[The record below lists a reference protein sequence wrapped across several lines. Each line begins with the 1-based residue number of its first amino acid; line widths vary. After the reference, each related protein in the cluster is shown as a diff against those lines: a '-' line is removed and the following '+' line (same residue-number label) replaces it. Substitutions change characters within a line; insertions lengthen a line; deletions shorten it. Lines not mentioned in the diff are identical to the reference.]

1 MRSLAADVL
10 ARAGRQVRVT
20 AEPMPAGDQHH
31 ASRATPG
38 IPAKIRAVGQRQKR
52 STNPYYGVHYLATK
66 NLYRAR
72 PRDGR
77 RPVDLGSFTTAE
89 RAALAVRLYLLWRD
103 RGHSDIP
110 RPPYGK
116 Y

>member
-1 MRSLAADVL
+1 MRSLAADIL

-20 AEPMPAGDQHH
+20 AEPMPAGVAKTCRSSENLQEQ
-31 ASRATPG
+31 RK
-38 IPAKIRAVGQRQKR
+38 PAGAARLR
-52 STNPYYGVHYLATK
+52 NPYYGVHYLATK

-77 RPVDLGSFTTAE
+77 RPVDLGSFATAE
-89 RAALAVRLYLLWRD
+89 RAALAVRLFLLWRG
-103 RGHSDIP
+103 RGHTDIP

>member
-1 MRSLAADVL
+1 MRSLAADIL

-20 AEPMPAGDQHH
+20 AEPMPSSPHPKKSGVVRPAG
-31 ASRATPG
+31 AIGAPSPRG
-38 IPAKIRAVGQRQKR
+38 KR

-89 RAALAVRLYLLWRD
+89 RAALAVRLFLLWRG
-103 RGHSDIP
+103 RGHTNIP

>member
-1 MRSLAADVL
+1 MRRLAADIL

-20 AEPMPAGDQHH
+20 AAPMPA
-31 ASRATPG
+31 APKAAPYRTP
-38 IPAKIRAVGQRQKR
+38 RKR

-89 RAALAVRLYLLWRD
+89 RAALAVRLFLLWRD
-103 RGHSDIP
+103 RGHTDIP

>member
-1 MRSLAADVL
+1 MRSLAADIL
-10 ARAGRQVRVT
+10 AARARQVRVT
-20 AEPMPAGDQHH
+20 AEPMPVGDQPQTRS
-31 ASRATPG
+31 APG
-38 IPAKIRAVGQRQKR
+38 LVAKNRRLGDRGKR

-89 RAALAVRLYLLWRD
+89 RAALAVRLFLLWRD
-103 RGHSDIP
+103 RGHTDIP

>member
-1 MRSLAADVL
+1 MRSLAADIL

-20 AEPMPAGDQHH
+20 AEPMPAAPK
-31 ASRATPG
+31 ASPTRAP
-38 IPAKIRAVGQRQKR
+38 RKR

-66 NLYRAR
+66 NVYRAR

-103 RGHSDIP
+103 RGHTDIP

>member
-1 MRSLAADVL
+1 MRSLAADIL
-10 ARAGRQVRVT
+10 ARVGRQVRVT
-20 AEPMPAGDQHH
+20 AEPMPA
-31 ASRATPG
+31 APKESRTRSPH
-38 IPAKIRAVGQRQKR
+38 KR

-89 RAALAVRLYLLWRD
+89 RAAMAVRLFLVWRD
-103 RGHSDIP
+103 RGHTNIP

>member
-1 MRSLAADVL
+1 MRSLAADIL
-10 ARAGRQVRVT
+10 ALAGRQVRVT
-20 AEPMPAGDQHH
+20 AEPMPA
-31 ASRATPG
+31 APKAKMTRAP
-38 IPAKIRAVGQRQKR
+38 RKR

-89 RAALAVRLYLLWRD
+89 RAALAVRLFLLWRD
-103 RGHSDIP
+103 RGYTEIP

>member
-1 MRSLAADVL
+1 MRSLAADIL

-20 AEPMPAGDQHH
+20 AEPMSAEPKA
-31 ASRATPG
+31 ARTLAP
-38 IPAKIRAVGQRQKR
+38 RKR

-66 NLYRAR
+66 NMYRAR

-89 RAALAVRLYLLWRD
+89 RAALAVRLFLLWRD
-103 RGHSDIP
+103 RGHTDIP

>member
-1 MRSLAADVL
+1 MRSLAADIL

-20 AEPMPAGDQHH
+20 AEPMPAGDQPKT
-31 ASRATPG
+31 SATPG
-38 IPAKIRAVGQRQKR
+38 LVAKNRRAGDHPKR

-66 NLYRAR
+66 NVYRAR

-103 RGHSDIP
+103 RGHTDIP

>member
-1 MRSLAADVL
+1 MRSLAADIL

-20 AEPMPAGDQHH
+20 AEPMPA
-31 ASRATPG
+31 APKAAPTRTP
-38 IPAKIRAVGQRQKR
+38 RKR

-77 RPVDLGSFTTAE
+77 RPIDLGSFTTAE
-89 RAALAVRLYLLWRD
+89 RAALAVRLFLLWRG
-103 RGHSDIP
+103 RGHTDIP

>member
-1 MRSLAADVL
+1 MRSLAADIL

-20 AEPMPAGDQHH
+20 AEPMPVDQHH
-31 ASRATPG
+31 AGLAAPR
-38 IPAKIRAVGQRQKR
+38 IPAKIRAVGQHQKR

-66 NLYRAR
+66 NVYRAR

-77 RPVDLGSFTTAE
+77 RPIDLGSFTTAE

-103 RGHSDIP
+103 RGYANIP

>member
-1 MRSLAADVL
+1 MRSLAADIL

-20 AEPMPAGDQHH
+20 AEPMPA
-31 ASRATPG
+31 A
-38 IPAKIRAVGQRQKR
+38 PAPKRERPPRKR

-89 RAALAVRLYLLWRD
+89 RAALAVRLFVLWRD
-103 RGHSDIP
+103 RGHTNIP

>member
-1 MRSLAADVL
+1 MRSLAADIL

-20 AEPMPAGDQHH
+20 AEPMPASDQHH
-31 ASRATPG
+31 ANRATTG
-38 IPAKIRAVGQRQKR
+38 IPAKIRAVGQHQKR

-89 RAALAVRLYLLWRD
+89 RAALAVRLFLLWRG
-103 RGHSDIP
+103 RGHTDIP

>member
-1 MRSLAADVL
+1 MRSLAADIL
-10 ARAGRQVRVT
+10 ARAGRQVRVN
-20 AEPMPAGDQHH
+20 AEPMPANPHPKKSGVARPAGVVG
-31 ASRATPG
+31 ASSLRG
-38 IPAKIRAVGQRQKR
+38 KR

-89 RAALAVRLYLLWRD
+89 RAALAVRLFLLWRD
-103 RGHSDIP
+103 RGHTDIP

>member
-1 MRSLAADVL
+1 MRSLAADIL

-20 AEPMPAGDQHH
+20 AEPMPAAQKV
-31 ASRATPG
+31 ARTRAP
-38 IPAKIRAVGQRQKR
+38 RKR

-89 RAALAVRLYLLWRD
+89 RAAMAVRLFLLWRG
-103 RGHSDIP
+103 RGHTDIP

>member
-1 MRSLAADVL
+1 MRSLAADIL

-20 AEPMPAGDQHH
+20 AEPMPVSPKA
-31 ASRATPG
+31 APTRTSR
-38 IPAKIRAVGQRQKR
+38 KR

-89 RAALAVRLYLLWRD
+89 RAALAVRLFLFWRD
-103 RGHSDIP
+103 RGHTDIP

>member
-1 MRSLAADVL
+1 MRSLAADIL
-10 ARAGRQVRVT
+10 ARAGRQVQVT
-20 AEPMPAGDQHH
+20 AEPMPA
-31 ASRATPG
+31 APKAPPTRTP
-38 IPAKIRAVGQRQKR
+38 RNR
-52 STNPYYGVHYLATK
+52 STNPYYGVHYLAAK
-66 NLYRAR
+66 NVYRAR

-77 RPVDLGSFTTAE
+77 RPVDLGSFVTAE

-103 RGHSDIP
+103 RGYTDIP

>member
-1 MRSLAADVL
+1 MRSLAADIL

-20 AEPMPAGDQHH
+20 AEPMPAVT
-31 ASRATPG
+31 RAAPTRTP
-38 IPAKIRAVGQRQKR
+38 RKR
-52 STNPYYGVHYLATK
+52 RMNPYYGVHYLATK

-89 RAALAVRLYLLWRD
+89 RAALAVRLFLLWRG
-103 RGHSDIP
+103 RGFADIP

>member
-1 MRSLAADVL
+1 MRSLAADIL

-20 AEPMPAGDQHH
+20 AEPMPA
-31 ASRATPG
+31 APKATSTRTP
-38 IPAKIRAVGQRQKR
+38 RKR

-66 NLYRAR
+66 SLYRAR

-89 RAALAVRLYLLWRD
+89 RAALAVRLFLLWRD
-103 RGHSDIP
+103 RGHTDIP